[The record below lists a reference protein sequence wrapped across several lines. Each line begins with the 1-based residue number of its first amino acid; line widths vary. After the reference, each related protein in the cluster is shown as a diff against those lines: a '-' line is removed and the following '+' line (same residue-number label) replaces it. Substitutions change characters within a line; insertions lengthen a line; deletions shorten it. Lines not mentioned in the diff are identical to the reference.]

1 VSAEQSSA
9 VRRRQSSGSR
19 STVNP
24 RSAVRQ
30 RTRKYTIAHDVFFV
44 VSYIKLNCFTCVYLI
59 INLDVSIFTDEG
71 RPATPHTSATEPSGS
86 HSGSRGGSHSGS
98 RDAEDVDDDSA
109 VGGEVPPTPGTLNA
123 YFFFFQLSQVQL
135 ICIDF
140 Y

>member
-1 VSAEQSSA
+1 MSAEQSSA
-9 VRRRQSSGSR
+9 LRRRQSSSGSA
-19 STVNP
+19 VNLC
-24 RSAVRQ
+24 SAVRQ

-59 INLDVSIFTDEG
+59 INLDVSIFTDEAT
-71 RPATPHTSATEPSGS
+71 RPATPHAPAGELS
-86 HSGSRGGSHSGS
+86 GSHSGS
-98 RDAEDVDDDSA
+98 RDAEDLEDEAA
-109 VGGEVPPTPGTLNA
+109 VGGEVPLELGTLNA

>member
-9 VRRRQSSGSR
+9 LRRRQSSGGSA
-19 STVNP
+19 VNP
-24 RSAVRQ
+24 RSAVRR

-59 INLDVSIFTDEG
+59 INLDVSIFTDEAT
-71 RPATPHTSATEPSGS
+71 RPATPHTPATEPS
-86 HSGSRGGSHSGS
+86 GSHSGS

-109 VGGEVPPTPGTLNA
+109 VGGEVPPPPGTLNA
-123 YFFFFQLSQVQL
+123 YIFFLSVVTGTINL
-135 ICIDF
+135 